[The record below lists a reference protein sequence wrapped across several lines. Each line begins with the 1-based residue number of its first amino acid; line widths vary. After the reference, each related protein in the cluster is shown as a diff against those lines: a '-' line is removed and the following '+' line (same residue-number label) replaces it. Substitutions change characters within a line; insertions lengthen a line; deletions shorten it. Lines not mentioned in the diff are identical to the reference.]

1 MKIEVL
7 GRYSFANYKL
17 ASKID
22 VHNVIH
28 KPRLSHPHR
37 ISRHYLRTSD
47 DRLIIFDKI
56 IYKVIRALAPPST
69 DYGLPVRKS
78 PSLHGRKSTPTLK
91 FLGTAEAYFVCHIGP
106 NFQISLIYAFIG
118 CP

>member
-56 IYKVIRALAPPST
+56 IYKVIRALAPPSI
-69 DYGLPVRKS
+69 LQSSSMCKIS
-78 PSLHGRKSTPTLK
+78 S
-91 FLGTAEAYFVCHIGP
+91 IGAP
-106 NFQISLIYAFIG
+106 CRIRNGKIDEK
-118 CP
+118 P